1 MTQQFHQVLS
11 SLLLT
16 FSLSAQA
23 GSGGISLGQTRVI
36 FSAADKAQTLI
47 VSNSGQQAYLVQ
59 ARVQN
64 GLDDTT
70 PAPFIVTPP
79 LFSLQGDSRQLLRL
93 LPQDATLPSDQES
106 LFYLSISAI
115 PAQAEPVTAADRL
128 SVGVR
133 FVLKL
138 FYRPQGLA
146 LPADNTPCLLTFKRE
161 AHGVRAINPTGYFQ
175 TLGMLAVD
183 GHTVALDQQPAM
195 VPPHSSIILAV
206 DGPVNKVA
214 WQTLTDFGGL
224 SQSCQQTGSASTE
237 TTP

>member
-1 MTQQFHQVLS
+1 MTQRFHQVLS

-36 FSAADKAQTLI
+36 FSSADKAQTLT

-93 LPQDATLPSDQES
+93 LPQGATLPTDQES

-115 PAQAEPVTAADRL
+115 PAQAEPVTAAESAVGRGTFRDQAVL
-128 SVGVR
+128 SPARVGVTR
-133 FVLKL
+133 GQH
-138 FYRPQGLA
+138 P
-146 LPADNTPCLLTFKRE
+146 LPADVQ
-161 AHGVRAINPTGYFQ
+161 A
-175 TLGMLAVD
+175 
-183 GHTVALDQQPAM
+183 
-195 VPPHSSIILAV
+195 
-206 DGPVNKVA
+206 
-214 WQTLTDFGGL
+214 
-224 SQSCQQTGSASTE
+224 
-237 TTP
+237 